1 MVYLRSLLNHK
12 MTGGRSPSPPPCFF
26 FFFLFRLVLLF
37 WLGCSWSTFWLVTP
51 STVDDGSSWNT
62 WLYRVFNCVFL
73 ASSSSRRDITVA
85 TASWTVVKSAE
96 QDERAILKYSSG
108 DNSRDISRLAK
119 LAWVESSIWFMA
131 KEISTGA
138 SRLPVTETTVHYTDF
153 DISFAPVS
161 REVLHKTRMAQD
173 QVLCKMLDNC
183 ATFMKSISK
192 MIAIK
197 VTGSYCVQLWI
208 FYTG

>member
-138 SRLPVTETTVHYTDF
+138 SRLPVTDTQYTTLTLTFLALQCRGRFCVRHGWRKIKSYVKCWIT
-153 DISFAPVS
+153 
-161 REVLHKTRMAQD
+161 AQ
-173 QVLCKMLDNC
+173 LSW
-183 ATFMKSISK
+183 KSISK
-192 MIAIK
+192 PYCQRNIK
-197 VTGSYCVQLWI
+197 VY
-208 FYTG
+208 F